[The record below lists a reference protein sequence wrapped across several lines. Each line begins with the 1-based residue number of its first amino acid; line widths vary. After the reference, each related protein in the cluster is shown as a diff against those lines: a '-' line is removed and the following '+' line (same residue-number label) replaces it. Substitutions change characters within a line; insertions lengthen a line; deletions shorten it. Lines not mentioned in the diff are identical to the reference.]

1 MFAVLKK
8 LDLIGCKIGNSWSP
22 INWIISGGFVHRREM
37 ILAHISLA
45 IVVVF
50 ILSHSVKWI
59 PNIWELRQAEM
70 DNVSRG
76 LVLHG
81 FWRRSNLDS
90 TTQ

>member
-1 MFAVLKK
+1 
-8 LDLIGCKIGNSWSP
+8 
-22 INWIISGGFVHRREM
+22 M

-81 FWRRSNLDS
+81 F
-90 TTQ
+90 